1 MKRSRFTED
10 QIIGVLKEAEAG
22 VKTSDR
28 LRKHGISEQTL
39 YRWKAKYGGMTVSE
53 ARRLKVL
60 EDDNRRLKHLVADLT
75 LDNQALKA
83 VVGNSGDDHGA
94 ASRGRVPAGELRTQ
108 PATRLR
114 RDRLRAVDLVDTRAR
129 VEMM

>member
-1 MKRSRFTED
+1 LAWEAAMKRSRFTED

-22 VKTSDR
+22 VKTSDL

-60 EDDNRRLKHLVADLT
+60 EDENRRLKHLVADLT

-83 VVGNSGDDHGA
+83 VVGKKW
-94 ASRGRVPAGELRTQ
+94 
-108 PATRLR
+108 
-114 RDRLRAVDLVDTRAR
+114 
-129 VEMM
+129 

>member
-1 MKRSRFTED
+1 MKRSRFTEE

-22 VKTSDR
+22 VKVADL

-39 YRWKAKYGGMTVSE
+39 YRWKAKFGGMTVSE

-60 EDDNRRLKHLVADLT
+60 EEENRRLKHLVADLT

-83 VVGNSGDDHGA
+83 VVGKKW
-94 ASRGRVPAGELRTQ
+94 
-108 PATRLR
+108 
-114 RDRLRAVDLVDTRAR
+114 
-129 VEMM
+129 